1 MKDRQ
6 GRNIEYLRVSV
17 TDRCNLRCLYCMPE
31 TGGGAAARDGLLT
44 FDEIRRVVTAMA
56 RLGVHSLRL
65 TGGEPMA
72 RPGCL
77 ELVGL
82 LKRVPGIR
90 RVAMTTN
97 GILLRGRVAEAA
109 AAGLDALNLSIDAL
123 NPDLYRKMTRGGELS
138 EVLATLD
145 EALALGL
152 QVRLNAV
159 TVRGLNEGELVPL
172 AALAERLP
180 VDVRFIELMPVG
192 CGRAFMP
199 IPGDAVKA
207 RLERA
212 FGPLQPVEGR
222 RGDGPAVYCRP
233 AGFAGCIGFISPLSH
248 GFCDRCNRVRLTP
261 EGWLKL
267 CLNRSTGLDLRALLR
282 GGCDDG
288 ALADALR
295 LAILEKPDGH
305 GFGEAIPDRECRG
318 MHQFGG

>member
-31 TGGGAAARDGLLT
+31 TGAGAAAQGELLT
-44 FDEIRRVVTAMA
+44 FDEIRRVVSAMA
-56 RLGVHSLRL
+56 RLGVHGLRL

-77 ELVGL
+77 ELVGQ

-109 AAGLDALNLSIDAL
+109 EAGLDALNLSIDAL
-123 NPDLYRKMTRGGELS
+123 NPDLYRQMTRGGDLS

-145 EALALGL
+145 EALALAL
-152 QVRLNAV
+152 EVRLNAV
-159 TVRGLNEGELVPL
+159 IVRGLNEGEPEAL
-172 AALAERLP
+172 AVLAERLP

-192 CGRAFMP
+192 CGRGFMP
-199 IPGDAVKA
+199 V
-207 RLERA
+207 RA
-212 FGPLQPVEGR
+212 R
-222 RGDGPAVYCRP
+222 RGFGPAVYYRP
-233 AGFAGCIGFISPLSH
+233 AGFAGCIGFISAVSH
-248 GFCDRCNRVRLTP
+248 SFCDRCNRVRLTP

-267 CLNRSTGLDLRALLR
+267 CLNRSAGLDLRALLR
-282 GGCDDG
+282 GGCDD
-288 ALADALR
+288 DALTEALR
-295 LAILEKPDGH
+295 RAILEKPLGH

>member
-1 MKDRQ
+1 M
-6 GRNIEYLRVSV
+6 

-31 TGGGAAARDGLLT
+31 TGAGAAAQGELLT
-44 FDEIRRVVTAMA
+44 FDEIRRVVSAMA
-56 RLGVHSLRL
+56 RLGVHGLRL

-77 ELVGL
+77 ELVGQ

-97 GILLRGRVAEAA
+97 GILLRGRVAAAA

-123 NPDLYRKMTRGGELS
+123 NPDLYRQMTRGGDLS

-152 QVRLNAV
+152 EVRLNAV
-159 TVRGLNEGELVPL
+159 IVRGLNEGEPEAL

-192 CGRAFMP
+192 CGKGFMP
-199 IPGDAVKA
+199 VPNDAVKA

-212 FGPLQPVEGR
+212 FGPLQPVRAR
-222 RGDGPAVYCRP
+222 RGFGPAVYYRP
-233 AGFAGCIGFISPLSH
+233 AGFAGCIGFISAVSH
-248 GFCDRCNRVRLTP
+248 SFCDRCNRVRLTP

-267 CLNRSTGLDLRALLR
+267 CLNRSAGMDLRALLR
-282 GGCDDG
+282 GGCDD
-288 ALADALR
+288 DALTEALR
-295 LAILEKPDGH
+295 RAILEKPLGH